1 MIRKFQS
8 ESSFREAVDAE
19 LSTLNVPDAFRE
31 GVASGIVQA
40 EADMRKEAPRV
51 DPSGMKLRIGTWFIR
66 DDDIPMFEAFAA
78 LGGIAAT
85 ALAGAAIAPA
95 TAVTSSTSLAKAI
108 WQVWRKGGRLSKEE
122 MSVLNLLASRG
133 SSSAE
138 DLARLAGAQLGGRDT
153 AGFESLLKAMTAV
166 ELRDGSVVALVRKDS
181 DGTWRK
187 LNV

>member
-31 GVASGIVQA
+31 GVVSGIVQA

-85 ALAGAAIAPA
+85 ALVGAAIAPA
-95 TAVTSSTSLAKAI
+95 TAVAGSTSIAKAI
-108 WQVWRKGGRLSKEE
+108 WQIWRKGGRLSKEE
-122 MSVLNLLASRG
+122 MSVLNLLPALG

-138 DLARLAGAQLGGRDT
+138 DLARLAGAQLGRDT

-166 ELRDGSVVALVRKDS
+166 ELRDGSVVALVRQDS